1 VPGPALVLG
10 SGQPDSV
17 VDVAAAAS
25 AGVEV
30 TRRRSGGGAV
40 LLGPDTL
47 WLDVVVP
54 AADPLWDADVR
65 LSFHWL
71 GEVWAAALHRLGV
84 AAEVHKG
91 GMVTNEW
98 SRLVCFAG
106 LGPGEV
112 VVDGR
117 KAVGLSQRRTRGG
130 SLFQCLVV
138 PRFDA
143 RALVDLLDLD
153 EPARAAAV
161 ADIPDRVAV
170 LPADAGFAA
179 RLLDAALAEITAR

>member
-10 SGQPDSV
+10 SGQQESV
-17 VDVAAAAS
+17 VDVPATAA

-40 LLGPDTL
+40 LVGPHTL

-54 AADPLWDADVR
+54 AADPLWDGDVR
-65 LSFHWL
+65 RSFHWL
-71 GEVWAAALHRLGV
+71 GEAWAAALGRVGLAG
-84 AAEVHKG
+84 EVHRG
-91 GMVTNEW
+91 GMVEGPW

-112 VVDGR
+112 VVGGR

-143 RALVDLLDLD
+143 RTLLDLLALD
-153 EPARAAAV
+153 EAARAAALR
-161 ADIPDRVAV
+161 DIPDRVAV
-170 LPADAGFAA
+170 LPADDAFTP

>member
-1 VPGPALVLG
+1 MPGPALVLG
-10 SGQPDSV
+10 SGQQESV
-17 VDVAAAAS
+17 VDVAAAAA

-30 TRRRSGGGAV
+30 SRRRSGGGAV
-40 LLGPDTL
+40 LVGPDTL

-54 AADPLWDADVR
+54 AADPLWDGDVR
-65 LSFHWL
+65 RSFHWL
-71 GEVWAAALHRLGV
+71 GEAWAAALGRVGV
-84 AAEVHKG
+84 TGQVHKG
-91 GMVTNEW
+91 GMVEGPW

-112 VVDGR
+112 VVEGR

-143 RALVDLLDLD
+143 WALVDLLQLD
-153 EPARAAAV
+153 EAARAEALR
-161 ADIPDRVAV
+161 DIPDRVAT
-170 LPADAGFAA
+170 LPADDAFIP
-179 RLLDAALAEITAR
+179 RLLDAAVAEITAR

>member
-10 SGQPDSV
+10 SGQQESV
-17 VDVAAAAS
+17 VDVPATAA

-40 LLGPDTL
+40 LVGPDTL

-54 AADPLWDADVR
+54 AADPLWDGDVR
-65 LSFHWL
+65 RSFHWL
-71 GEVWAAALHRLGV
+71 GEAWAAALHRVGV
-84 AAEVHKG
+84 TGEVHKG
-91 GMVTNEW
+91 GMVEGPW

-112 VVDGR
+112 VVGGR

-143 RALVDLLDLD
+143 RTLIDLLALD
-153 EPARAAAV
+153 EAARADALR
-161 ADIPDRVAV
+161 DIPDRVAA
-170 LPADAGFAA
+170 LPADDAFGPH
-179 RLLDAALAEITAR
+179 LLDAALAEITAR